1 MSKQCKVNKNIAFR
15 VGFLLFLTYKAQKYL
30 AERAFLTLECYS
42 RIYTIKVRAREQ
54 YYYNAAEAEKKETDA
69 LLFREKEL
77 PLWEK
82 ENVNMRTTT
91 KMRRAFL
98 LLALLMVIVPSAF
111 AQKKFGCYA
120 VGFYNQENLFDTIH
134 DAGKND
140 YDFLPNGSY
149 HWNKMKY
156 EHKLANMAKVLLEI
170 GQDKLPGI
178 GASVIGLSEVEN
190 DNVMRDLTNQP
201 KMKERGFKYI
211 HIEGPDKR
219 GIDCALLYN
228 PRFFTPEKSWLQPYI
243 YENGDTTHATRGFL
257 TVQGKLAG
265 DDITFVV
272 CHWPSRGAEGKFR
285 DWGGKQVRHMTD
297 SIMKADPDMRV
308 VVMGDM
314 NDDPDNTSM
323 AKFLGAK
330 KKMED
335 VGKHDFF
342 NPWWT
347 ILRDKGQGT
356 LSYKGGWNL
365 FDQIVMSRNLL
376 DVKKSKDYKHLTLH
390 SWHIFR
396 RDYLIQQEGK
406 YKGSPLRTTAGGVW
420 LDGYSDHLPTV
431 TYFVKE
437 L

>member
-1 MSKQCKVNKNIAFR
+1 MKIQSVAILGAGAVGCYVLWGLADKAAANSLQLGVVAEGSRAERLRQNGCTINGQVYHPQVWTPQQAHGVDLLIVALKYGALPGALDSIRTIVSEHTVVMSLMNGVDSEDLIAAQVGAAHVLPALIKVASHRTGDGVRFDPETTIGIIYGELTAPFVSDRVQAVRALFADTDIHFR
-15 VGFLLFLTYKAQKYL
+15 VTEHICEEIWSKFRLNVCNNLPQAILGAGVG
-30 AERAFLTLECYS
+30 CYS
-42 RIYTIKVRAREQ
+42 DSAHIKAISDGLRRELEAI
-54 YYYNAAEAEKKETDA
+54 AA
-69 LLFREKEL
+69 
-77 PLWEK
+77 
-82 ENVNMRTTT
+82 
-91 KMRRAFL
+91 
-98 LLALLMVIVPSAF
+98 
-111 AQKKFGCYA
+111 
-120 VGFYNQENLFDTIH
+120 
-134 DAGKND
+134 
-140 YDFLPNGSY
+140 
-149 HWNKMKY
+149 
-156 EHKLANMAKVLLEI
+156 AK
-170 GQDKLPGI
+170 G
-178 GASVIGLSEVEN
+178 
-190 DNVMRDLTNQP
+190 
-201 KMKERGFKYI
+201 
-211 HIEGPDKR
+211 
-219 GIDCALLYN
+219 
-228 PRFFTPEKSWLQPYI
+228 
-243 YENGDTTHATRGFL
+243 GDTTHATRGFL